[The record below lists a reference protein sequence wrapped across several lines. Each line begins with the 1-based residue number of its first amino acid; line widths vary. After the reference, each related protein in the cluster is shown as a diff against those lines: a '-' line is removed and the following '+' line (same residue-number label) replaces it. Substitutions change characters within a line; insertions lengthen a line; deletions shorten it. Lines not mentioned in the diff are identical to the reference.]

1 MRDAYHA
8 ASSNRRA
15 AMVAAEPM
23 KIINLLINEQLLK
36 AELAL
41 SKATSDDIVRLCR
54 DYLRL
59 LSEYRDQLY
68 KLRGIPE
75 INLAQSSSL
84 GRELIEQAR
93 KAVRAAIEITVREHN
108 STEALLESFVSIKAH
123 EAADT
128 FNLLAYKDATN
139 WETFSG
145 GICSANGKT
154 TSQMTVEEAVET
166 ASRLRREAYVAD
178 KKIFLR

>member
-1 MRDAYHA
+1 
-8 ASSNRRA
+8 
-15 AMVAAEPM
+15 M

-41 SKATSDDIVRLCR
+41 GKATSDNIVQLCR

-59 LSEYRDQLY
+59 LSEYRDQLH

-84 GRELIEQAR
+84 GRELIEQSR
-93 KAVRAAIEITVREHN
+93 KAVRAAVEITVREHN
-108 STEALLESFVSIKAH
+108 STQALLGSFVSIKAH
-123 EAADT
+123 EAAET
-128 FNLLAYKDATN
+128 FNTLAYKDATN

-145 GICSANGKT
+145 GICSANGT
-154 TSQMTVEEAVET
+154 ATAQMSVEEAVET
-166 ASRLRREAYVAD
+166 ASRLRREAYVVN
-178 KKIFLR
+178 KKTFLR